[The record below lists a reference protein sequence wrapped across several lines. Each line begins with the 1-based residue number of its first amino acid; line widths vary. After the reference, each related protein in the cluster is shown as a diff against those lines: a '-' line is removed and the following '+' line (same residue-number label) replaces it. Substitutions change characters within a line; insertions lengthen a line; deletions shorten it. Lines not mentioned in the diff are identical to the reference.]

1 MPAVLTAD
9 AQIRFTRAVR
19 TTVLTIVA
27 DTEISMNTLQKI
39 GLAIVGLI
47 LLFVLIGMALEIPL

>member
-1 MPAVLTAD
+1 
-9 AQIRFTRAVR
+9 
-19 TTVLTIVA
+19 
-27 DTEISMNTLQKI
+27 MNTLQKI